1 MPRLTEE
8 ALAATRGLAR
18 SLLAEAVGLTP
29 AVLSPEPSVAKQGP
43 PRWKQQTIIQAVE
56 DFVARENRLP
66 RYADWTQAG
75 RWGLPSFDTVRRH
88 CGSCAQLHQMVVQ
101 RRQLRTSLMAETPE
115 ECVS

>member
-1 MPRLTEE
+1 MTRMTAE
-8 ALAATRGLAR
+8 ALAATTLLAR
-18 SLLAEAVGLTP
+18 SLLAEAFGLSQSS
-29 AVLSPEPSVAKQGP
+29 LLPETTMTTDSRR
-43 PRWKQQTIIQAVE
+43 RWDSQTIVQAVE
-56 DFVARENRLP
+56 DFIARESRLP

-115 ECVS
+115 EDVP